1 MLEALLTKGRLFG
14 IGALIVLVVALGKGL
29 AG

>member
-1 MLEALLTKGRLFG
+1 MNRLLTKGRLFG
-14 IGALIVLVVALGKGL
+14 IGALIVLVLALGKGL